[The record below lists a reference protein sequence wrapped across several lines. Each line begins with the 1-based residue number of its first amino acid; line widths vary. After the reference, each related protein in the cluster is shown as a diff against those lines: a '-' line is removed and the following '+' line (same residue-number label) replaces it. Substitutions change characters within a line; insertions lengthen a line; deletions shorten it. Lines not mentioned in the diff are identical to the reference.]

1 MLVEKLST
9 TGGNSAINGG
19 QYAAY
24 TSKVA
29 AELQKKFNLEPDTA
43 EKHIEDTIKGGDNMS
58 VPELVTEMVYG
69 SPYYL
74 DLLLDNGLVIRD
86 TLARPGGHYGIIAPM

>member
-1 MLVEKLST
+1 
-9 TGGNSAINGG
+9 
-19 QYAAY
+19 
-24 TSKVA
+24 
-29 AELQKKFNLEPDTA
+29 
-43 EKHIEDTIKGGDNMS
+43 MS

-86 TLARPGGHYGIIAPM
+86 TLARPGGHYGYRTYVTENQVGSDITDLQLKMLKNTDAVIELETKMVEIYRTRDEANRVVGIRVATADG